1 MNEFLLGSQY
11 FGAALTIGA
20 FMAGRVLQK
29 KTGFVL
35 FNPIL
40 VGVAICIAVL
50 KIFDIDYEAYNHGAQ
65 FVSYFLNIAT
75 ISLAILLYEQL
86 TVLKKN
92 FLAIII
98 GISSGVLASAV
109 SVLALSIM
117 FGFTHQEFVT
127 MLPHSIT
134 TAMGMAL
141 SEEYEGYVSVGPFA
155 QQVSVE
161 IDFAAVVHA
170 FEIDVVACGATV
182 HAEVLPVPTYASGQV
197 SCATGQRGRQ
207 LSFYGPVVRK
217 VQLPPLAIVIVA
229 VYCGRVIGQP
239 EEPALVEFLRL
250 SERGLCM
257 GGLKAAYGQQNEGQ
271 CLGDASHM
279 RHCLLVSDAKIPKT
293 LHFRNTFACVCGT
306 YVR

>member
-1 MNEFLLGSQY
+1 MNGILFGSQY

-20 FMAGRVLQK
+20 FMIGRVLQK

-50 KIFDIDYEAYNHGAQ
+50 KVFDIDYEAYNHGAQ

-86 TVLKKN
+86 TVLKTN

-98 GISSGVLASAV
+98 GISSGVLASVV

-141 SEEYEGYVSVGPFA
+141 SEEYEGYVSVT
-155 QQVSVE
+155 
-161 IDFAAVVHA
+161 
-170 FEIDVVACGATV
+170 VAG
-182 HAEVLPVPTYASGQV
+182 
-197 SCATGQRGRQ
+197 
-207 LSFYGPVVRK
+207 
-217 VQLPPLAIVIVA
+217 IVITGILGNVIA
-229 VYCGRVIGQP
+229 V
-239 EEPALVEFLRL
+239 PALKLFRITDPVAKGIAIGTSSHALGTAKALEIGEVEGAMSGL
-250 SERGLCM
+250 SIAVAGLITVIAM
-257 GGLKAAYGQQNEGQ
+257 AVFSGIY
-271 CLGDASHM
+271 
-279 RHCLLVSDAKIPKT
+279 
-293 LHFRNTFACVCGT
+293 
-306 YVR
+306 